1 MSKYHSK
8 FKSKLRHKEPAKV
21 YNLVSGT
28 EKKYSELLK
37 DRLKYLPL

>member
-21 YNLVSGT
+21 YNLVSNT
-28 EKKYSELLK
+28 DKEYSKLLK
-37 DRLKYLPL
+37 YRLRYLPL